1 MFRVTVIWLQLVTI
15 IMVCVTVELPIA
27 PLCVNNVQWFFS
39 FVLACVVATESPCAS
54 DMG

>member
-15 IMVCVTVELPIA
+15 IMVCVTVELSIA
-27 PLCVNNVQWFFS
+27 PLVNNVQWFFS